1 MAIIGQ
7 TTEGKKIVSVS
18 IPSQD
23 RVDAGDLTYSI
34 RVGDI
39 NKVEYILRC
48 NFQTDPDT
56 YAVEHDPD
64 INDNLVGLSV
74 YVGAGTSLSGE
85 MLALGL

>member
-1 MAIIGQ
+1 MALIAL
-7 TTEGKKIVSVS
+7 TADGKKIVSTS

-23 RVDAGDLTYSI
+23 RVDAGDLAYSI
-34 RVGDI
+34 RVGEI

-48 NFQTDPDT
+48 SFQTDPDT

-85 MLALGL
+85 MVALGL